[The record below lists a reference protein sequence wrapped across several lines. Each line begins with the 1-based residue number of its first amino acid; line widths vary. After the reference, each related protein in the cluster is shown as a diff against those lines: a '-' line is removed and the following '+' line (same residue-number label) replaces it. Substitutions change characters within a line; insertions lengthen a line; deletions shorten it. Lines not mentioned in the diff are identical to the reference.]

1 MGVVG
6 RLGHDGEVTT
16 EPATASRR
24 RIVGA
29 LTQVGTEV
37 SINFGSALAGVAIPK
52 VGSPIVVAARQ
63 LVMVIVLVPFYRPK
77 RSELTWARLWP
88 AVALGLVLAVM
99 NLTFYE
105 SVHLLGLGIAATI
118 EFLGP
123 LTLALVASRRVL
135 DFVCVAVAGVGVVL
149 LTGLEGQINLWGIVL
164 ALIAGASWA
173 AYILLTRQ
181 VALRLPG
188 LEGLTVASVVS
199 FALIAPIAVATL
211 SFASFDWAVVG
222 LLLAIGVLCSALPYS
237 LDTFIL
243 RRITPRLFAIITSF
257 GPATGAVFGWL
268 VLGETFTLVQAIAIG
283 MVCVAAA
290 TAIATQRDHPV
301 SQLEHTAESHT

>member
-1 MGVVG
+1 
-6 RLGHDGEVTT
+6 VTD
-16 EPATASRR
+16 PAATASRR

-37 SINFGSALAGVAIPK
+37 SINFGSSLAGIAIPK

-63 LVMVIVLVPFYRPK
+63 LVMVLVLVPFYRPK
-77 RSELTWARLWP
+77 RSELTWRRMWP
-88 AVALGLVLAVM
+88 ALALGVVLAVM

-135 DFVCVAVAGVGVVL
+135 DVVCVIIAGIGVVL
-149 LTGLEGQINLWGIVL
+149 LTGLEGQIDPWGIVL

-173 AYILLTRQ
+173 AYILLTRR
-181 VALRLPG
+181 VATKLPG
-188 LEGLTVASVVS
+188 LEGLTVASIVS
-199 FALIAPIAVATL
+199 LLLIAPLAIATL
-211 SFASFDWAVVG
+211 SSAEFDWAVIG
-222 LLLAIGVLCSALPYS
+222 LLLAVGVLCSALPYS

-290 TAIATQRDHPV
+290 VAIATQRDHPV